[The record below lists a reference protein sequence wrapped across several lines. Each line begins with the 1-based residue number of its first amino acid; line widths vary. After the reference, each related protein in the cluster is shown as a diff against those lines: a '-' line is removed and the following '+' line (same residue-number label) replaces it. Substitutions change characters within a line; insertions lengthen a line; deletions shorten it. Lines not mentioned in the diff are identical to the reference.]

1 MLRIFST
8 FLIALLVL
16 ATIHAQSKSDTD
28 PLKPYTKCEW
38 PGDLKIKEVT
48 RRDPKSKQ
56 KYREVTTDK
65 GAERVSVLDG
75 YRVMFAYRDLLYFF
89 ANVKVEL
96 SDPQSYEEDK
106 RKVIADLKRA
116 ASTERVSKV
125 IYSDKTILNRFEHYC
140 VDRDVIDVG
149 GTIGIHVLL
158 YDPKHLTI
166 TAYLL
171 NQDDKDRFRSLFGK
185 RRFHNID
192 EYRALRDDFLNHYS
206 ECLKQVADAQP

>member
-125 IYSDKTILNRFEHYC
+125 IYSDK
-140 VDRDVIDVG
+140 
-149 GTIGIHVLL
+149 
-158 YDPKHLTI
+158 
-166 TAYLL
+166 
-171 NQDDKDRFRSLFGK
+171 
-185 RRFHNID
+185 
-192 EYRALRDDFLNHYS
+192 
-206 ECLKQVADAQP
+206 

>member
-1 MLRIFST
+1 MPRVFSI

-16 ATIHAQSKSDTD
+16 ATTQAQSKSDTD

-48 RRDPKSKQ
+48 RRDPKSRQ

-65 GAERVSVLDG
+65 GTERVSVLDG
-75 YRVMFAYRDLLYFF
+75 YRVMFAYRDVLYFF

-106 RKVIADLKRA
+106 QKVIDDLKRA
-116 ASTERVSKV
+116 AATDRVSKV
-125 IYSDKTILNRFEHYC
+125 VYSDRTILNGFEHYG
-140 VDRDVIDVG
+140 VDRDIIDVG
-149 GTIGIHVLL
+149 GSIGIHVLL
-158 YDPKHLTI
+158 YDPRHLIVTV
-166 TAYLL
+166 YLL
-171 NQDDKDRFRSLFGK
+171 NQDDRDRFRSLFGR

-206 ECLKQVADAQP
+206 ECLKRVADAQP